1 MSCTALTLGNSFDIQ
16 ETSLKQVRS
25 HNAEL
30 RRDVADMAS
39 TIERLTS
46 LASHKGSASG
56 PSKADEGS
64 GSGGGGSGG
73 SGSGAAA
80 ASPSSATGDHG
91 GTHVAVESLQGVIRG
106 LQREKQHMSEQL
118 DRSVS
123 ESRLEAVQGELKSG
137 MDALS
142 CARGCYMK
150 SETQPRLGRFV
161 LPVNHELLEARVE
174 IQRVRDELS
183 NAKDAARAQERA
195 AKAAQEQVASHAAAL
210 ERAES
215 ELRDCVSRITEVLFQ
230 ALVWPQLPSLT
241 PTHARTIHRPRT
253 RTMDCGKTW
262 RLSAR
267 GMPMWSPSS
276 AQTTPASRY
285 TWQPTAAL

>member
-1 MSCTALTLGNSFDIQ
+1 M
-16 ETSLKQVRS
+16 KQVRS

-56 PSKADEGS
+56 TSKADEGS
-64 GSGGGGSGG
+64 GSGGGGGG

-91 GTHVAVESLQGVIRG
+91 GMHVAVESLQGVIRG

-137 MDALS
+137 MVALS
-142 CARGCYMK
+142 FARGCYMK
-150 SETQPRLGRFV
+150 VKLNRACDV
-161 LPVNHELLEARVE
+161 LP
-174 IQRVRDELS
+174 
-183 NAKDAARAQERA
+183 
-195 AKAAQEQVASHAAAL
+195 
-210 ERAES
+210 
-215 ELRDCVSRITEVLFQ
+215 
-230 ALVWPQLPSLT
+230 
-241 PTHARTIHRPRT
+241 
-253 RTMDCGKTW
+253 
-262 RLSAR
+262 
-267 GMPMWSPSS
+267 
-276 AQTTPASRY
+276 
-285 TWQPTAAL
+285 